1 MWTPR
6 RPIGALDCCGRDDVR
21 GLARGSF
28 GKYAQISVVKV
39 LASQAT
45 TSQARLCL
53 VRQAELFRTPI
64 TDDTIRKPLQSL
76 GTYSRPLRACE
87 SEALTMRDD

>member
-1 MWTPR
+1 MLTAGRLGDVWHPR

-53 VRQAELFRTPI
+53 VRQAKRSVQPISELFAVDSHTWRVETG
-64 TDDTIRKPLQSL
+64 L
-76 GTYSRPLRACE
+76 
-87 SEALTMRDD
+87 